1 MDRSWCRDSGIW
13 RGDGGADASAHRL
26 QSLAHLI
33 QARRLGLC
41 EMVKLLRVGGFGGM
55 ELFVNH
61 AQLFPALGERACAA
75 LSEAAALAGGL
86 PLAEPERFALRPA
99 LRLTG
104 VVVGE

>member
-33 QARRLGLC
+33 QAWCLRLC
-41 EMVKLLRVGGFGGM
+41 EMVKLLRVGGFGGL

-61 AQLFPALGERACAA
+61 AQLFPVLGERAGAA
-75 LSEAAALAGGL
+75 FTEAAALAGGL
-86 PLAEPERFALRPA
+86 PLTQPERFTLRPA
-99 LRLTG
+99 L
-104 VVVGE
+104 